1 MKNAEGRWQAGDVER
16 PNPIGEY
23 NRHMGGV
30 DKSDQLIVTYSC
42 LMKCHR
48 WWKTL
53 FFHMLDVSIIN
64 SYILFSQFCQ
74 QHLDNPELRRKAN
87 YTPLQFREELCKQLG
102 GISDDDFVPVPE
114 REHRGPRPARDFMV
128 DHMLERTPEKRNC
141 RVCYISDKTENKS
154 YYRCR
159 GVACREM
166 AGVNGLYLCMN
177 SSRNCHDVWHSA
189 AWNDKRK

>member
-1 MKNAEGRWQAGDVER
+1 MATDGGRPSSSPHVGCIHQ
-16 PNPIGEY
+16 
-23 NRHMGGV
+23 
-30 DKSDQLIVTYSC
+30 
-42 LMKCHR
+42 
-48 WWKTL
+48 
-53 FFHMLDVSIIN
+53 F
-64 SYILFSQFCQ
+64 ILLSQFGQ
-74 QHLDNPELRRKAN
+74 QHLHRKAN

-141 RVCYISDKTENKS
+141 CVCYISDKTENKS

-166 AGVNGLYLCMN
+166 TGENSLYLCMN
-177 SSRNCHDVWHSA
+177 SSRNCYDVWHST
-189 AWNDKRK
+189 AWNSRRK